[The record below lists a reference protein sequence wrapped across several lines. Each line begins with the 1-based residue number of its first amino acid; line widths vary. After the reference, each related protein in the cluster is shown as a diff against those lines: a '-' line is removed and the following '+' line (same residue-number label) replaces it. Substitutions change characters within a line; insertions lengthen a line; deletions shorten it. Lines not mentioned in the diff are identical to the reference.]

1 MVHHLNHLIP
11 ESKKIGGK
19 KKEKKIMLAYNFMK
33 YEHENFHFLI
43 KKKIPLSFSHQLWVP
58 SKPVTSFVQTLL
70 TGRVGLIQ
78 LYVTAI
84 RWVKLFMY
92 SLKPPTPQSLIVFSI
107 YGIYNLFTS
116 LSLCLSYTH
125 TWGLRSRTF
134 RLIQSLIKTGTSS
147 FFTGFITL
155 FVRAWSQFWEIIIS
169 F

>member
-1 MVHHLNHLIP
+1 MVHHLNHLIR
-11 ESKKIGGK
+11 ESKKIGEK

-43 KKKIPLSFSHQLWVP
+43 KKKKIPLSFSHQLWVP

-78 LYVTAI
+78 LYITAI

-92 SLKPPTPQSLIVFSI
+92 SVKPPTPQSLIVFSI

-116 LSLCLSYTH
+116 LSLCISYTH

-134 RLIQSLIKTGTSS
+134 RLIQS
-147 FFTGFITL
+147 
-155 FVRAWSQFWEIIIS
+155 
-169 F
+169 